1 MRIASI
7 YARVSS
13 EQQREQNTI
22 ARQTAALIGSPGGTI
37 WTYAKIG
44 SSKLKEW
51 WSDIGPTGL

>member
-22 ARQTAALIGSPGGTI
+22 VSQTAALIGSPRGTI
-37 WTYAKIG
+37 WKYPKIG
-44 SSKLKEW
+44 SSKMKE
-51 WSDIGPTGL
+51 

>member
-44 SSKLKEW
+44 SPKLNE
-51 WSDIGPTGL
+51 